1 MTFLDFLAR
10 MVTDAAQSQRDSSA
24 AQARQQAADRFAA
37 AWNCGA
43 ISSIPSQL
51 VWSVPRPD
59 GGTAPAW
66 PGCAATIADGSSLL
80 LTFVV
85 PPDPDTPVTADD
97 VARHDDAI
105 RLAARGFFGVP
116 LRVTGVDVVQHRCSL
131 ALSPVNPACDDA
143 GKILAGFDD
152 RGEPVWVPVIGQVTA
167 IAGDDGAA
175 SWISACVSGV
185 IPTTTAS
192 PHAAVSDARRVGL
205 AAKTS
210 GQPPAPMVVGLEAA
224 QPGADPERA
233 DYLGFARRGLVE
245 WDAATSVDTAA
256 WAVRPTQVI
265 SRNGDQYVLEQTGK
279 KTPFFPAWLY

>member
-10 MVTDAAQSQRDSSA
+10 IAAQAAQQQRDTSA
-24 AQARQQAADRFAA
+24 AQARQQQAARFAS
-37 AWNCGA
+37 AWNRGGV
-43 ISSIPSQL
+43 SIPPQL
-51 VWSVPRPD
+51 VWSVDCP
-59 GGTAPAW
+59 GGATAPAW
-66 PGCAATIADGSSLL
+66 PGCTATIADGGALL

-85 PPDPDTPVTADD
+85 PPDSSVTADD
-97 VARHDDAI
+97 VARHAEAI
-105 RLAARGFFGVP
+105 RVAARGFFGTP
-116 LRVTGVDVVQHRCSL
+116 LRVTGCDITQHRCSL
-131 ALSPVNPACDDA
+131 AVTPVAPVLDEKQNF
-143 GKILAGFDD
+143 LAGFTD
-152 RGEPVWVPVIGQVTA
+152 RGEPVWVPLLGEVTA
-167 IAGDDGAA
+167 IAGDDGGAA
-175 SWISACVSGV
+175 WIASCIAGVLPAISA
-185 IPTTTAS
+185 A